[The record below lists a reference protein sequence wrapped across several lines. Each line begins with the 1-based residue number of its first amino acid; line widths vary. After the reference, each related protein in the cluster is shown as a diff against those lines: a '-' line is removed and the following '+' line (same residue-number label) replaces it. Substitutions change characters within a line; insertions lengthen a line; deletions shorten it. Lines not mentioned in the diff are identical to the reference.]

1 MTASKSPTTHDENA
15 AMVLRR
21 FRIVFNAV
29 RTHFRLM
36 EKESG
41 LGGAQV
47 WALSLIQKKP
57 GMGVGEIS
65 SDMDIHQS
73 TASNLVKTLLKK
85 ELITTA
91 KGTEDKRA
99 VVLRITTEGKKVL
112 KKVPGPF
119 EGVLPEA
126 LVQLDEKTLARLN
139 KDLEKLAEVLHA
151 DETAGGIPLAHL

>member
-1 MTASKSPTTHDENA
+1 
-15 AMVLRR
+15 
-21 FRIVFNAV
+21 
-29 RTHFRLM
+29 M